1 MDIKKLF
8 SKTNNRRRVREIA
21 PQLAYAV
28 RKGFELGV
36 KPLENLSYAAYDQM
50 QQDSMVQTA
59 ITLKKLGVLSAEHSV
74 KPANDSREA
83 KRNAEFVERVFEMME
98 GSPQAILFQAMD
110 AFAKGWSAQEL
121 VYDTDGRSVVLRA
134 VKPKD
139 PQSFGLE
146 VDAFGTITGLKL
158 RLAGEQERSLPR
170 GKFVIYRN
178 RPSYGSVVG
187 KSDLDAA
194 YRHWQAK
201 SVLLSAWRQHLERY
215 ASPTVLGKFLRGL
228 PSEEQ
233 SALLASLQNLHK
245 TTAIV
250 YPSEIEL
257 STLGG
262 SKESST
268 GFIEAIEFHNREIA
282 RAILGQTLTTDE
294 GRRVG
299 SLALGKVH
307 LQVFVMQ
314 LEALRTELADLVMT
328 EQVIRPLVEMN
339 FGPGNVPRFVFS
351 RSRGSLFATGEIA

>member
-1 MDIKKLF
+1 MNIRKLF
-8 SKTNNRRRVREIA
+8 SKTNNKRPEREVA

-28 RKGFELGV
+28 RKGLELGA
-36 KPLENLSYAAYDQM
+36 KTFGSLSYSVYDQM

-59 ITLKKLGVLSAEHSV
+59 LTLKKLGVLSAEYSIV
-74 KPANDSREA
+74 PFNETSEA
-83 KRNAEFVERVFEMME
+83 KRNADFVNRVFEGME
-98 GSPQAILFQAMD
+98 GSPQSVLFQAMD
-110 AFAKGWSAQEL
+110 AFAKGWSVQEL
-121 VYDTDGRSVVLRA
+121 VYDTDGRHIVLRA

-139 PQSFGLE
+139 PQLFGLE
-146 VDAFGTITGLKL
+146 ANAYGTITGLIL
-158 RLAGEQERSLPR
+158 RLQGERERSLPR
-170 GKFVIYRN
+170 EKFVIYRN
-178 RPSYGSVVG
+178 RPTYGAVVG

-215 ASPTVLGKFLRGL
+215 ASPTVLGKFVRGL
-228 PSEEQ
+228 PAEEQ
-233 SALLASLQNLHK
+233 TALLGSLQNLHR

-282 RAILGQTLTTDE
+282 RSILGQTLTTDE

-314 LEALRTELADLVMT
+314 LEALRAELADQVMT
-328 EQVIRPLVEMN
+328 EQVIRPLIEMN
-339 FGPGNVPRFVFS
+339 FGPGNVPLFVFA
-351 RSRGSLFATGEIA
+351 RSKGSLFATGDMS